1 MSHHFFL
8 PFPSESLHL
17 TRSFIAA
24 ETKQRFRFI
33 PFVYAEIG
41 GILLPHTNTLFRG
54 YKSKLFS
61 LSKKSKSP
69 IVRIPSSFRRGMMWF
84 WNEVKFFNRTLKQDT
99 R

>member
-17 TRSFIAA
+17 TRSFIVA

-61 LSKKSKSP
+61 LSKKSKIS
-69 IVRIPSSFRRGMMWF
+69 RLKNRCTRNF
-84 WNEVKFFNRTLKQDT
+84 WQHCHFFVLDSTH
-99 R
+99 